1 MRVWRRVVLRCIQE
15 RRVHGE
21 RESDDRA
28 RTQNL
33 ADSSGSNA
41 VAKRLVADGHPVVA
55 APNPLPGLT
64 FDATEVKTL
73 PDSNK
78 GPIVLVGPSYGGAVI
93 VRGDSLEVPIT
104 RPPMT

>member
-1 MRVWRRVVLRCIQE
+1 M
-15 RRVHGE
+15 
-21 RESDDRA
+21 
-28 RTQNL
+28 
-33 ADSSGSNA
+33 
-41 VAKRLVADGHPVVA
+41 VA